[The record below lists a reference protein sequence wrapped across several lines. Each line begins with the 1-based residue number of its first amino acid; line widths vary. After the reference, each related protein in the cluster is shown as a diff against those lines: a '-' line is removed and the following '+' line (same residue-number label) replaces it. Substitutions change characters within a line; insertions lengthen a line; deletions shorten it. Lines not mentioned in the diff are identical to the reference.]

1 MAAGRFWRSIMAATV
16 PASLEANVRP
26 VAPLR
31 GKVSRIS
38 VIRSGE
44 VSMVVRFGI
53 DEARARGLTPGTLVE
68 LNVATDSE
76 EVPK

>member
-1 MAAGRFWRSIMAATV
+1 MAAAKFWHKV
-16 PASLEANVRP
+16 FVRVFDQSTIP
-26 VAPLR
+26 MR

-68 LNVATDSE
+68 LQVMQDGKEADS
-76 EVPK
+76 